1 MKRGGF
7 TLIEAMVKVAVLM
20 LVVGSGYLILR
31 PVFLHAQVN
40 AQRSMCQ
47 SSLKQMSLAY
57 LQYSQDYNGK
67 SPLINSNAVSSSI
80 APFKM
85 PYGWA
90 DALRAYTNNNYTQ
103 FFQCPS
109 EGSLSQGGR
118 DGVQTGFTDYYYN
131 TNLSGLRQAAARHPS
146 SVTLFGDG
154 ADGLDLTDARYNRN
168 SFPSVWLTD
177 NSKPLMRHANGSNFA
192 FMDGHVKWF
201 RIERLVSASP
211 PREWEPSFK
220 VR

>member
-1 MKRGGF
+1 MKRNGF
-7 TLIEAMVKVAVLM
+7 TLIEAMVLVAALC
-20 LVVGSGYLILR
+20 VVAGLGGLILY
-31 PVFLHAQVN
+31 PAFSHASQH
-40 AQRSMCQ
+40 AQRSSCQ
-47 SSLKQMSLAY
+47 SSLKVMGLAT
-57 LQYSQDYNGK
+57 LQYGQDYDQK
-67 SPLINSNAVSSSI
+67 LPLVKVKNVSSSN
-80 APFKM
+80 APFTT
-85 PYGWA
+85 PFGWA

-109 EGSLSQGGR
+109 EGILSQGGR
-118 DGVQTGFTDYYYN
+118 DATQPGFTDYYYN

-154 ADGLDLTDARYNRN
+154 ADGFDLTDARYNRN
-168 SFPSVWLTD
+168 SFPSAWLTD
-177 NSKPLMRHANGSNFA
+177 DSKPLQRHGNGSNFA

-201 RIERLVSASP
+201 YIERLVSAS